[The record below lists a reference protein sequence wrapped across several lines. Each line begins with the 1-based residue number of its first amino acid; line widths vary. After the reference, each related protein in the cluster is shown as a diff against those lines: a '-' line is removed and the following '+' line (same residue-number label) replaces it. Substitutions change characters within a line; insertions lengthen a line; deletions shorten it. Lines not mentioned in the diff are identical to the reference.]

1 MKNAENEDIVEKDL
15 TAFRVTSEKLKN
27 WSVAAWFNDWE
38 TYEELNEAN
47 DWYAEQHSRM
57 RNFVETTE
65 QWLSSANNKIE
76 ENLDSRSLASKLTG
90 SSRRSKASSSKFTD
104 RNWKKV
110 RKAKLAVAEARE
122 KT

>member
-1 MKNAENEDIVEKDL
+1 
-15 TAFRVTSEKLKN
+15 
-27 WSVAAWFNDWE
+27 
-38 TYEELNEAN
+38 
-47 DWYAEQHSRM
+47 M